1 MSAGVLMPESVAR
14 LEEWPREDARSD
26 DATRTIRRAAIAMWL
41 VTFAIYLASPVLQMS
56 DSKYSMLTA
65 ESIVHNHTPDLSRYS
80 IQHYDADLPFNEI
93 RGKHPY
99 QLERVR
105 GRLLYGFPHG
115 TSILSIPF
123 IALMDLFHVSPAT
136 SDGQFDLKGEVITQK
151 LLAAM
156 LMASVVVIFFRTAL
170 LLLDWRWSALVAI
183 AGGLGTQVWSSA
195 SRGMWSHTWEITL
208 AGLVVYLLL
217 ASEVRGISVRP
228 IMLATLLSWMFFVR
242 PTASGPIICVSA
254 YVLIFHRRKFLVYAA
269 TGTIWLIA
277 LAMYS
282 TRIFGT
288 VFPDYYQQ
296 VWGDAHSMLVG
307 IFGTLFSPSRGLFVY
322 CPMLAVVFY
331 ILIRNWHA
339 LASRRLAIL
348 SMVSSLAVLLVVASH
363 MDWWGGN
370 CYGPRYLSDTVPWLV
385 MLAIMAM
392 ATIPTTSRT
401 FRNPAIAIGA
411 FLLLVSI
418 VIQAHGAYSFETLK
432 WNDKR
437 PLPDVM
443 LDWSQPQFL
452 AGWIDEN

>member
-1 MSAGVLMPESVAR
+1 MQNRPTLSASDGGALDSAERVFGRRMR
-14 LEEWPREDARSD
+14 LLQA
-26 DATRTIRRAAIAMWL
+26 AMWL
-41 VTFAIYLASPVLQMS
+41 FAFAIFFASPVLQMS

-65 ESIVHNHTPDLSRYS
+65 ESIVHNHTPDLSRYT
-80 IQHYDADLPFNEI
+80 IKNYDADLPFNEI

-99 QLERVR
+99 QLERIR

-123 IALMDLFHVSPAT
+123 IALMDLFQVSPAT

-151 LLAAM
+151 LLAAL
-156 LMASVVVIFFRTAL
+156 LMASLVVIIFRTAL
-170 LLLDWRWSALVAI
+170 LLLDWRWSAIVA
-183 AGGLGTQVWSSA
+183 AAAGLGTQVWSTA
-195 SRGMWSHTWEITL
+195 SRGMWSHTWAITL

-217 ASEVRGISVRP
+217 ASEVRGTSVRP
-228 IMLATLLSWMFFVR
+228 IMLATILSWMFFVR
-242 PTASGPIICVSA
+242 PTAAGPIICVSA
-254 YVLIFHRRKFLVYAA
+254 YVLIFHRRAFLAYAA
-269 TGTIWLIA
+269 AGTIWLIA
-277 LAMYS
+277 LTMYS
-282 TRIFGT
+282 MRIFGT

-307 IFGTLFSPSRGLFVY
+307 IFGTLFSPSRGLFIY
-322 CPMLAVVFY
+322 SPMLAVVVY
-331 ILIRNWHA
+331 LLIRNWRT

-348 SMVSSLAVLLVVASH
+348 SIVSSLTVLLVVASH

-385 MLAIMAM
+385 MLAIMALA
-392 ATIPTTSRT
+392 ATPSASRT
-401 FRNPAIAIGA
+401 LRNPAIAIGA
-411 FLLLVSI
+411 CLLMVSI
-418 VIQAHGAYSFETLK
+418 VIHAHGAYSFETLQ

-452 AGWIDEN
+452 AGWIDEH